1 MADVTVVADKFGNT
15 IGVFK
20 MHPEYGYV
28 RIRQK
33 LPVINKNGWLRMSI
47 RYGFIKGLVEDL
59 KEANLYPDKIISGK
73 IIVKESL
80 EPFSEENPEKHLKI
94 AGSSGVVCTINDQP
108 IYRDTI
114 YTTNE
119 DARDV
124 YIDHDNSDQI
134 IAAQKDRDDIIN
146 NSSL

>member
-1 MADVTVVADKFGNT
+1 MADVTIVADKFGNT

-59 KEANLYPDKIISGK
+59 KEANLYAGKIIPGK

-94 AGSSGVVCTINDQP
+94 AGSSGIVCTINDQP

-114 YTTNE
+114 YTTDE
-119 DARDV
+119 EARDV

-146 NSSL
+146 NAAL